1 MYPIYSNGEKEDG
14 LYGWSRIPKVFE
26 EAVTISAR
34 GTIGYIKMRK
44 PNFTPI
50 VRLITAIPDKTK
62 IKTKMLEIALK
73 NADFFSSGTTT
84 QQLTVP
90 MVTNIILNFPSNLK
104 EQEKIINEVV
114 RIEENIDELE
124 KEFLKLENMK
134 KDLYRK

>member
-1 MYPIYSNGEKEDG
+1 
-14 LYGWSRIPKVFE
+14 
-26 EAVTISAR
+26 
-34 GTIGYIKMRK
+34 
-44 PNFTPI
+44 
-50 VRLITAIPDKTK
+50 
-62 IKTKMLEIALK
+62 MLEIALK

>member
-1 MYPIYSNGEKEDG
+1 
-14 LYGWSRIPKVFE
+14 
-26 EAVTISAR
+26 
-34 GTIGYIKMRK
+34 
-44 PNFTPI
+44 
-50 VRLITAIPDKTK
+50 
-62 IKTKMLEIALK
+62 
-73 NADFFSSGTTT
+73 
-84 QQLTVP
+84 